1 MANLPNH
8 HPGEDLLLEYA
19 SGTQR
24 EPVALLIATHL
35 ALCPQ
40 CRDHTRTLEAI
51 GAALLEQLGPEP
63 LAEDGF
69 ARLLARLDEPEGPAA
84 PQGSDPAPVHGARLP
99 QPLRDYVGGS
109 LDRLRWRRLGP
120 IAEARLL
127 TGCAGFTTRLVR
139 LCAGAGAPG
148 HTHDGTELTLV
159 LEGGFTDA
167 SGHYLRGDVEV
178 ADSAVD
184 HRPVADADGDC
195 LCLAVAD
202 APLRMTGRLGRLLN
216 PFVRM

>member
-1 MANLPNH
+1 MASLPSH
-8 HPGEDLLLEYA
+8 HPSEDLLLEYA

-51 GAALLEQLGPEP
+51 GGALLEQL
-63 LAEDGF
+63 A
-69 ARLLARLDEPEGPAA
+69 
-84 PQGSDPAPVHGARLP
+84 PAPVAQDSFAKVLGRRDQSEAAAEPQRSVPEPVGQTGLP

-127 TGCAGFTTRLVR
+127 RDFTGFTTRLVR
-139 LCAGAGAPG
+139 LRAGTGAPS
-148 HTHDGTELTLV
+148 HTHEGTELTLV
-159 LEGGFTDA
+159 LEGGFTDP

-178 ADSAVD
+178 ADRAVE

-202 APLRMTGRLGRLLN
+202 APLRLTGRLGRLLN

>member
-1 MANLPNH
+1 MANVPTH
-8 HPGEDLLLEYA
+8 HPSDDLLLEYA

-35 ALCPQ
+35 TLCPR
-40 CRDHTRTLEAI
+40 CRHEASQLEALG
-51 GAALLEQLGPEP
+51 GALMEQLGPDP
-63 LAEDGF
+63 VAGDSF
-69 ARLLARLDEPEGPAA
+69 ARVLGRLDDEAPAA
-84 PQGSDPAPVHGARLP
+84 PERSDPPPGRGPRLP

-109 LDRLRWRRLGP
+109 LDRLKWRRLGP

-127 TGCAGFTTRLVR
+127 TGFAGFTTRLVR
-139 LCAGAGAPG
+139 LRAGTGAPT
-148 HTHDGTELTLV
+148 HTHEGVELTLV

-178 ADSAVD
+178 ADGAVD

-202 APLRMTGRLGRLLN
+202 APLRLTGLLGRLVN
-216 PFVRM
+216 PFVRI